1 MDATM
6 TSALRKVM
14 AEFIRVDGR
23 SITIHRP
30 EFSRTAT
37 GGYAKGNYTQLPPQ
51 IFRLV
56 MYKRRLTDLTTSKA
70 EGEIPVLPYVLVGY
84 YNSNIQRMD
93 EFSLD
98 GVFYR
103 VQGIEPHT
111 AVETYTD
118 RKVSQLIAL
127 DGEKVS
133 WA

>member
-1 MDATM
+1 MDTTM
-6 TSALRKVM
+6 TRSLRKVM
-14 AEFIRVDGR
+14 AAFIEADGR
-23 SITIHRP
+23 QITIYRP
-30 EFSRTAT
+30 EFSQTAT

-51 IFRLV
+51 TFRLV

-70 EGEIPVLPYVLVGY
+70 DGEIPVLPYVLVGY

-111 AVETYTD
+111 AVELYTD

-127 DGEKVS
+127 DGDKVS